1 MTIEATLVDGLFHS
15 CHRYHQGFAG
25 CQILKPAGIL
35 KNHKPGQRAAKA
47 SPHEICEK
55 CAHGL
60 FEIVGLHCLSCQ
72 KPVSRV
78 ASSQG
83 PTTWSNWPE
92 HGWFY
97 YRCDSCRK
105 NCYSQSDLGK

>member
-1 MTIEATLVDGLFHS
+1 MIIEANMVNDLFHS
-15 CHRYHQGFAG
+15 CHRYHQGFEG
-25 CQILKPAGIL
+25 CQILKPAGFH
-35 KNHKPGQRAAKA
+35 KNLKPGDRTAKK

-55 CAHGL
+55 CAYGL
-60 FEIVGLHCLSCQ
+60 FEIAGLHCLSCQ

-78 ASSQG
+78 PSSQG

-97 YRCDSCRK
+97 YKCDSCRV
-105 NCYSQSDLGK
+105 NCYSPSDLGK